1 MTKKSFLPLIAA
13 GLVLSSFAV
22 VEVHKQQTA
31 IAQTAKKSQWK
42 VFNSPDGSF
51 KVLMPG
57 MPKSMSE
64 TKKTFMG
71 EVNLNIFLAKPPKQQ
86 VAYVVAYNDFPH
98 SYGKLANPQ
107 VVLDNARDMAL
118 KTTQSRL
125 ISQKNIRSYNNQPGK
140 EIEYINSAGKITRNR
155 MFFAEGRLYQAM
167 VITTKEQ
174 EKYLT
179 KSIRGYLNSFQVVL
193 RR

>member
-1 MTKKSFLPLIAA
+1 MTKKAFLPLIAA
-13 GLVLSSFAV
+13 GLVFSSFAA
-22 VEVHKQQTA
+22 VEVQIQQTA
-31 IAQTAKKSQWK
+31 IATTAKSQWK

-57 MPKSMSE
+57 MPKSMSQ
-64 TKKTFMG
+64 TQKTFMG
-71 EVNLNIFLAKPPKQQ
+71 EINLNIFLAQPPKQQ

-98 SYGKLANPQ
+98 SYGKMANPQ
-107 VVLDNARDMAL
+107 VVLNNARDMAL
-118 KTTQSRL
+118 KTTKSRL
-125 ISQKNIRSYNNQPGK
+125 VSQQDIRGYNNHPGQ
-140 EIEYINSAGKITRNR
+140 EIEYVNSAGKITRNR

-174 EKYLT
+174 EKYLG

>member
-1 MTKKSFLPLIAA
+1 MTTKSFLSLIAA

-22 VEVHKQQTA
+22 VEVQTQK
-31 IAQTAKKSQWK
+31 IATARAGKSQWK
-42 VFNSPDGSF
+42 VFNAPDGTF

-57 MPKSMSE
+57 MPKSMKQ
-64 TKKTFMG
+64 TQKTFMG
-71 EVNLNIFLAKPPKQQ
+71 EINLKIFLAQPPKQQ

-98 SYGKLANPQ
+98 SYGKMANPQ
-107 VVLDNARDMAL
+107 VVLNNARDMAL
-118 KTTQSRL
+118 RTTQSRL
-125 ISQKNIRSYNNQPGK
+125 ISQKDIRSSNNHPGK
-140 EIEYINSAGKITRNR
+140 EIEYINSGGKITRNR

-174 EKYLT
+174 EKSLT

-193 RR
+193 RK

>member
-1 MTKKSFLPLIAA
+1 MTNKALLPLIAA
-13 GLVLSSFAV
+13 GLVFSSFAAMQV
-22 VEVHKQQTA
+22 QTQQTA
-31 IAQTAKKSQWK
+31 SAQAAKKSQWK

-57 MPKSMSE
+57 MPESMSE

-98 SYGKLANPQ
+98 SYGTLADPQ
-107 VVLDNARDMAL
+107 VVLNNARDMAL
-118 KTTQSRL
+118 KTTQSKL
-125 ISQKNIRSYNNQPGK
+125 VSQEDIRGYNNHPGK
-140 EIEYINSAGKITRNR
+140 EIEYVNSAGKITRNR

-179 KSIRGYLNSFQVVL
+179 KSIRGYLNSFQVVY
-193 RR
+193 RK

>member
-1 MTKKSFLPLIAA
+1 MTKKAFLPLIAA
-13 GLVLSSFAV
+13 GLILSSLTA
-22 VEVHKQQTA
+22 VEVRMQQTSV
-31 IAQTAKKSQWK
+31 AQATKSQWR

-57 MPKSMSE
+57 MPKAMSE

-71 EVNLNIFLAKPPKQQ
+71 EINLNIFLAQPAKQQ

-98 SYGKLANPQ
+98 SYGDMANPQ
-107 VVLDNARDMAL
+107 VVLNNARDMAL
-118 KTTQSRL
+118 KTTQSKL
-125 ISQKNIRSYNNQPGK
+125 VSQQDIRSSNNQPGK
-140 EIEYINSAGKITRNR
+140 EIEYVNSAGKITRNR

-174 EKYLT
+174 EKYLS

-193 RR
+193 KQ